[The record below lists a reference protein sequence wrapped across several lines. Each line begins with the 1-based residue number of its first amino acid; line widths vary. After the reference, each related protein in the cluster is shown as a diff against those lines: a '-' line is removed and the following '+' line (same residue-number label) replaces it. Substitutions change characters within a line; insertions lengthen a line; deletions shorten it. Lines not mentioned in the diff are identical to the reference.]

1 MDGEA
6 GRDGVST
13 RRGGRARGAAVPG
26 AGADAEAIHGQT
38 IHGESTCG
46 ESAHGGRNGAARSGG
61 AEVDEGEEPCAE
73 TGASFPAGAGAAP
86 PGHTDRSAGS
96 GDHVRRRRGNAE
108 PVVLDDISKR
118 IVEELQVDGR
128 RSYSALARTIGLS
141 EAAVRQRVQHLLR
154 AGVMQI
160 VAVTDPLTLGFTRQ
174 ALIAV
179 RVEGDVRA
187 VAAALVAVPEIDY
200 VVMCAGAYDVLAEV
214 VCEDDDHL
222 LVILNETIRAIP
234 GVRDTETFVYLRLAK
249 QTYTWGTR

>member
-1 MDGEA
+1 ME
-6 GRDGVST
+6 
-13 RRGGRARGAAVPG
+13 GGSGGDSRGA
-26 AGADAEAIHGQT
+26 
-38 IHGESTCG
+38 
-46 ESAHGGRNGAARSGG
+46 R
-61 AEVDEGEEPCAE
+61 VDEAE
-73 TGASFPAGAGAAP
+73 TPYRETGVPLSRAAGAALSGP
-86 PGHTDRSAGS
+86 TGRDPGEGNHL
-96 GDHVRRRRGNAE
+96 RRRARNAE
-108 PVVLDDISKR
+108 PVVLDDLSKR
-118 IVEELQVDGR
+118 IIEELQVDGR

>member
-1 MDGEA
+1 MDGET
-6 GRDGVST
+6 GRQRRVGT
-13 RRGGRARGAAVPG
+13 RRRSQARGAAPVSPG
-26 AGADAEAIHGQT
+26 AGEET
-38 IHGESTCG
+38 T
-46 ESAHGGRNGAARSGG
+46 GGACLPGGGVDDTEAARP
-61 AEVDEGEEPCAE
+61 EPSAR
-73 TGASFPAGAGAAP
+73 FPTAGAALP
-86 PGHTDRSAGS
+86 ADTDREHGAGN
-96 GDHVRRRRGNAE
+96 HLWRRARNGE
-108 PVVLDDISKR
+108 GVVLDEISKR
-118 IVEELQVDGR
+118 IIEELQVDGR

-187 VAAALVAVPEIDY
+187 VAAALVAAPEIDY